1 MNAAGLRFP
10 ADPAWFHGQVSLQQD
25 ADGIRPWRLPYGE
38 VELSTQAWWISW
50 HLIQQ
55 AGESTGVRLRLRSDA
70 PRLVLDCLPLPDR
83 ARTVDLVVGA
93 QEPVTFT
100 LEAGAG
106 ELAIN
111 GLPGEGTPFDIWL
124 PHHAACTVRG
134 IVVPDGCSLEPVAD
148 ARRRLVVYGSSIT
161 HCQGAPSPARTWPAQ
176 VARAHDLA
184 LVSLGFSGQCHLHL
198 PIARLL
204 RDLDA
209 DFFILKIGISIFGS
223 SSLNGVTF
231 MPNLAGTVQLIR
243 ERHPRTPIALVSPI
257 IHAKDEV
264 GENVVGM
271 SVPKFRLQIA
281 ETVERLGRITG
292 DRHLLHV
299 DGRDIFGVADA
310 ALHQPDGVHPD
321 PEGMDI
327 MARRI
332 NALVIPPLLALG
344 AAT

>member
-1 MNAAGLRFP
+1 MRVD

-25 ADGIRPWRLPYGE
+25 ADGIRPWRLPYAE
-38 VELSTQAWWISW
+38 VELSTQAWWIGW

-83 ARTVDLVVGA
+83 ARSFDLVVGA

-106 ELAIN
+106 ELVID
-111 GLPGEGTPFDIWL
+111 GLLGAGTPFEIWL
-124 PHHAACTVRG
+124 PHNAACTVRG
-134 IVVPDGCSLEPVAD
+134 IVLPDGCRLEPVAD

-176 VARAHDLA
+176 VALAHDLD
-184 LVSLGFSGQCHLHL
+184 VISLGFSGQCHLHL
-198 PIARLL
+198 PVARLL

-209 DFFILKIGISIFGS
+209 DLFILKIGINIFGS

-243 ERHPRTPIALVSPI
+243 ERHPQTPIALVSPI
-257 IHAKDEV
+257 IHAKDET

-271 SVPKFRLQIA
+271 SVPKFRLQVA
-281 ETVERLGRITG
+281 ETVERLRRVTG
-292 DRHLLHV
+292 DRNVLYV
-299 DGRDIFGVADA
+299 DGRDIFGEADA
-310 ALHQPDGVHPD
+310 VRHQPDGCHPSA
-321 PEGMDI
+321 EGMGI
-327 MARRI
+327 MASRI
-332 NALVIPPLLALG
+332 NTLVIPQLLALG
-344 AAT
+344 VVS